1 MVALEEGG
9 PSADLE
15 VIGIADLGLLDFDQ
29 AVGNKGLAEGQEGSG
44 SEKTDLEV
52 ELYVVQFGA

>member
-1 MVALEEGG
+1 MALEEGG

-15 VIGIADLGLLDFDQ
+15 VIGIADLGLLDSDQ
-29 AVGNKGLAEGQEGSG
+29 EVGNKGLAEGQEGSG

-52 ELYVVQFGA
+52 ELYVVHFGA